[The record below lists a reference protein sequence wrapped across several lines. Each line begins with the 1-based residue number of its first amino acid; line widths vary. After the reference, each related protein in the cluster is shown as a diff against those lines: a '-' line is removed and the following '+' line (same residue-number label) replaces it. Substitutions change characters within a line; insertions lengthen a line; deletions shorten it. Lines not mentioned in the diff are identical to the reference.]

1 MDESAYIR
9 VKSDGA
15 HGEDDG
21 KFAGTAEETGQ
32 LDRKKAAGVDDG
44 CDDKPE
50 NEPWEYLD
58 QMEIALLG
66 FSARGQ
72 KGKEQTDGND
82 HESPGKL
89 DDCSITAGLCAV
101 RIAGRHDGRGI
112 IDCGACPHAE
122 LRVGH
127 AHHVAE
133 SRENEYRDD
142 IEQEYRRDRLSD
154 MNRAAA
160 PLKPAKDSMLL
171 DSSTLSIDEVVAQV
185 LDQRDPGRLADF
197 IAQNLTLRH
206 QDRQRVLD
214 QLHPVKRLQLIND
227 ILTHEVDVMG
237 LEFEMEQKVRQRV
250 AQVQKDMILR
260 EQLKVLQHELGEDG
274 DEELSDY
281 EARITALHLPEEL
294 HRKLMKEV
302 DRLAK
307 QPFGS
312 AEGSVI
318 RNYLDVCLELP
329 WGKYTR
335 DRADVAQARRIL
347 DRDHF
352 GLEQVKE
359 RILEFVAVRQL
370 SPDSKGKIL
379 CLVGPPGVGKTSIA
393 LSVSKALHRKMA
405 RLSLGGVRDEADIR
419 GHRKTYI
426 GAMPGRIIDAISRS
440 GSMNP
445 LLVLDEIDK
454 LGSDMRGDPA
464 SALLEVL
471 DSEQNYAF
479 RDHYLEIPVDL
490 SQVLFI
496 TTANTT
502 STIPRPLLDRM
513 EVIELTSYTDEEKLQ
528 IAKRYL
534 LPRQM
539 KEHGLKKT
547 QLRLSDDAIRQII
560 SGYTRESGVR
570 LLERQLGKVCR
581 KTAMRLVDGGEKRVN
596 VTPDSLRELLG
607 VVRYQDGVHST
618 RNQVG
623 VVNGL
628 AWTEVGGE
636 ILEVEAGVM
645 EGSGKL
651 ELTGN
656 LGTVMQESVR
666 AALTCLRS
674 RCGELGIEK
683 DFYKTRDIHVHF
695 PEGAVPKDGPSAGI
709 AITTAMLSAL
719 TGRKVRGDVAMTGE
733 VTLRGR
739 VLPIGG
745 LKEKTMTALR
755 SGIRTVILPKD
766 NVKDLEEIDQ
776 TVRAALH
783 FVPVESVDQ
792 VFAAALVPSPAVS
805 AVEHMTA
812 LPMEPA
818 VPALRV

>member
-1 MDESAYIR
+1 MNTINIPVLALRGMTAFPGETVSFDVEREISIFALDNAMEGDRRLFLVTQRKIGVSEPAEQDLYEIGTVCHVLQIIKTSETTVR
-9 VKSDGA
+9 VLVE
-15 HGEDDG
+15 GEQRARLHRLWQASPFLQANVELLED
-21 KFAGTAEETGQ
+21 APYRSTSHTE
-32 LDRKKAAGVDDG
+32 
-44 CDDKPE
+44 
-50 NEPWEYLD
+50 
-58 QMEIALLG
+58 ALLRQTYAIFG
-66 FSARGQ
+66 AY
-72 KGKEQTDGND
+72 KEL
-82 HESPGKL
+82 SPQM
-89 DDCSITAGLCAV
+89 S
-101 RIAGRHDGRGI
+101 
-112 IDCGACPHAE
+112 
-122 LRVGH
+122 
-127 AHHVAE
+127 
-133 SRENEYRDD
+133 
-142 IEQEYRRDRLSD
+142 
-154 MNRAAA
+154 
-160 PLKPAKDSMLL
+160 
-171 DSSTLSIDEVVAQV
+171 DEVVAQV

-745 LKEKTMTALR
+745 LKEKTMAAKR
-755 SGIRTVILPKD
+755 SGIRTVIIPKE
-766 NVKDLEEIDQ
+766 NEKDLEEIDQ
-776 TVRAALH
+776 TVRAALR
-783 FVPVESVDQ
+783 FVTAETVDA
-792 VFAAALVPSPAVS
+792 VFAHALALPKKEA
-805 AVEHMTA
+805 AVEHLTA
-812 LPMEPA
+812 MAGLERQE
-818 VPALRV
+818 VRCGDQL